1 MGKLFATTNTM
12 KSMMTKFFLSS
23 CAVLLLAP
31 LVCLGSQAEFNS
43 GDIVER
49 SGTNDEDAPYKIVQ
63 TVRKRNDDGTYR
75 LYSVLDGEILM
86 DSEDSRVP
94 ADKLSLLAQAR
105 PLVDSK
111 LPKGGNR

>member
-49 SGTNDEDAPYKIVQ
+49 SGTDDENKPYKILQ
-63 TVRKRNDDGTYR
+63 TVRKRNDDGTYKLQTER
-75 LYSVLDGEILM
+75 AGGATFF

-94 ADKLSLLAQAR
+94 ADKLSLH
-105 PLVDSK
+105 P
-111 LPKGGNR
+111 